1 MPRALRQI
9 STVAALLIA
18 AAAIPAMAG
27 DAPAEGGGGGAPSLL
42 TMIHHG
48 GIIAYLLI
56 ALSLLSYS
64 LALQFVFTIKRD
76 ILVPE
81 GLVDEI
87 HQAFQ
92 EGVTEESIEQA
103 RNVVAGDNSML
114 GNVVAAALDRKD
126 FGYDAM
132 REAAEQVG
140 AAEANKYSSKVAWLS
155 MFASSATLIGLL
167 GTVVGIIRAFLAMGN
182 STPDPSKLSLAIGEA
197 LVCTAIGLII
207 AVGTLYFFFW
217 LRNRVNACAL
227 DTAALANEV
236 LDYFRP
242 QK

>member
-1 MPRALRQI
+1 MPFVFRSLSIIALAA
-9 STVAALLIA
+9 VASVGL
-18 AAAIPAMAG
+18 MAG
-27 DAPAEGGGGGAPSLL
+27 DAPANAGGGVSFF

-48 GIIAYLLI
+48 APISYILI

-81 GLVDEI
+81 GIVDEI
-87 HQAFQ
+87 HNAFQ
-92 EGVTEESIEQA
+92 EGVTEESMELA
-103 RNVVAGDNSML
+103 RNSVAGDNSML
-114 GNVVAAALDRKD
+114 GNIVAAALDRKD

-140 AAEANKYSSKVAWLS
+140 AAEANKYHSRVAWLS

-167 GTVVGIIRAFLAMGN
+167 GTVTGIIRAFIAMGN
-182 STPDPSKLSLAIGEA
+182 STPDPAQLSMAIGEA
-197 LVCTAIGLII
+197 LICTAGGLII
-207 AVGTLYFFFW
+207 AIGTLYFFFW

-227 DTAALANEV
+227 DSAALTNEV